1 MSESDS
7 KERPSGPEEIALPV
21 PASAADEHLD
31 TQRVGQLIDDRYR
44 ILGVIG
50 RGGMGTVY
58 KAEHVAIR
66 RIVAVKLLHASLA
79 RVPEV
84 SRRFEREA
92 FAIGRIEHPNCV
104 NVSDFGRLPDG
115 SLYLVMEYLE
125 GRALSD
131 ELTVRG
137 RIPPARTLHILKH
150 VLRGLG
156 HAHANEIVHR
166 DVKPENVILVEYDGD
181 PDFAKIL
188 DFGIAKLV
196 GSAAQAGGSER
207 LTQAGMAF
215 GTPIYMS
222 PEQALGQ
229 QIDGRADLYAA
240 SIMAFEMIT
249 GVPPFQS
256 EDKIEVMS
264 MHASRPLPTMAE
276 VAPGLEV
283 PAIVEQLLQHG
294 LSKRAAER
302 FPHAAAYITAIDAV
316 LAEIAPAVPVHARG
330 DTVPAGPP
338 PLPGHVVLTP
348 LPMTPPAHPSVATPM
363 PHQLASDAAAGA
375 AAAAVLEAALAAASP
390 PQFQSP
396 ALLGSLD
403 GSRQPPHATA
413 STPLSRLIMDVPTPP
428 TLRAAAPRWRGAVA
442 VIGIL
447 LVVGIVVALA
457 SRRSDPSPEEL
468 AALSQ
473 DGGADE
479 AGAEEGSIADRAAA
493 LLAKG
498 NPKQAVELLRAHA
511 TEIAEDPHAHLQ
523 LGHAHAALRANASA
537 LSAYRKALELDIR
550 LESDTRLRTN
560 LELMIDDKGS
570 AASVD
575 AAALMFEQLGDQEV
589 ADRILGWAS
598 EAQESQVRHRAVE
611 VAEALGMG
619 ERIDWARSLSL
630 DLLQEKSCEARRK
643 VVARLRA
650 LSDPRAIPELRKA
663 ASRTRNRCLS
673 QDANEAITYLESLP
687 RDAGTPPKG

>member
-21 PASAADEHLD
+21 PASAEDEHLD
-31 TQRVGQLIDDRYR
+31 TQRVGQLVDDRYR

-66 RIVAVKLLHASLA
+66 RVVAVKLLHASLA

-131 ELTVRG
+131 ELTVKG

-196 GSAAQAGGSER
+196 GSAAQAGGSDK

-229 QIDGRADLYAA
+229 PIDGRADLYAA
-240 SIMAFEMIT
+240 SVMAYEMIT

-276 VAPGLEV
+276 VAPGIQVPEV
-283 PAIVEQLLQHG
+283 VERLLQRG
-294 LSKRAAER
+294 LAKRAVER
-302 FPHAAAYITAIDAV
+302 FPHATAYIAAIDAV
-316 LAEIAPAVPVHARG
+316 LNEILPAPRAVTPIP
-330 DTVPAGPP
+330 TMPAGPASF
-338 PLPGHVVLTP
+338 PGEVFLTP
-348 LPMTPPAHPSVATPM
+348 LPMTPPPHLSVATPL
-363 PHQLASDAAAGA
+363 PHQIASDPAAGA
-375 AAAAVLEAALAAASP
+375 FVAASATSGAAPLVRASTPLPALDTSRLPPPQPTGSTSLSRLVMDVPAPPTLHAARPWRAALAA
-390 PQFQSP
+390 
-396 ALLGSLD
+396 
-403 GSRQPPHATA
+403 
-413 STPLSRLIMDVPTPP
+413 
-428 TLRAAAPRWRGAVA
+428 
-442 VIGIL
+442 IGVL

-457 SRRSDPSPEEL
+457 SRRSDTSQDP
-468 AALSQ
+468 AALAPG
-473 DGGADE
+473 DGGAGDTGVE
-479 AGAEEGSIADRAAA
+479 GEGGSIADRAAA

-498 NPKQAVELLRAHA
+498 NPKQAVDLLRAHA
-511 TEIAEDPHAHLQ
+511 EDIAADPQAHLQ

-537 LSAYRKALELDIR
+537 LAAYGKALELDIR
-550 LESDTRLRTN
+550 LESDARLRTN
-560 LELMIDDKGS
+560 LRLMIDDQG
-570 AASVD
+570 AVVSVD
-575 AAALMFEQLGDQEV
+575 AAALMYEQLNDQQV
-589 ADRILGWAS
+589 ADRIVTWAS
-598 EAQESQVRHRAVE
+598 EAQEPQVRHRAVE
-611 VAEALGMG
+611 VAETLGMG
-619 ERIDWARSLSL
+619 ERIDWARSLIL

-663 ASRTRNRCLS
+663 ASRRRNACLHK
-673 QDANEAITYLESLP
+673 DANEAITYLESLA
-687 RDAGTPPKG
+687 RDAGAPPKG

>member
-1 MSESDS
+1 MSDSDS
-7 KERPSGPEEIALPV
+7 KERPSGPEEITLPK
-21 PASAADEHLD
+21 PELGEDELLEL
-31 TQRVGQLIDDRYR
+31 QRIGQLVDDRYR
-44 ILGVIG
+44 ILGVVG

-66 RIVAVKLLHASLA
+66 RVVAVKLLHASLA

-137 RIPPARTLHILKH
+137 RIPPARALHILKH

-196 GSAAQAGGSER
+196 GSAAQAGGSDK

-240 SIMAFEMIT
+240 SVMAFEMIT
-249 GVPPFQS
+249 GMPPFQS

-276 VAPGLEV
+276 VAPGLEI
-283 PAIVEQLLQHG
+283 PPIVEQLLQHG
-294 LSKRAAER
+294 LAKRAADR
-302 FPHAAAYITAIDAV
+302 FPTAAAYISAIDAV
-316 LAEIAPAVPVHARG
+316 LNEIWPGPRMVTPVPTMATGSAAFPGEVILTPMPMTPAPHQSAA
-330 DTVPAGPP
+330 
-338 PLPGHVVLTP
+338 TP
-348 LPMTPPAHPSVATPM
+348 LPHELAPLSGSPRGSAPNLYTSRSLPS
-363 PHQLASDAAAGA
+363 AGA
-375 AAAAVLEAALAAASP
+375 AG
-390 PQFQSP
+390 
-396 ALLGSLD
+396 LLQYPS
-403 GSRQPPHATA
+403 T
-413 STPLSRLIMDVPTPP
+413 STPLPHLIMDVPAPP
-428 TLRAAAPRWRGAVA
+428 TLHAKKQWRAVVIGGAV
-442 VIGIL
+442 L
-447 LVVGIVVALA
+447 LGVSIVVALA
-457 SRRSDPSPEEL
+457 SREPANPMDLAVDVPGDGAPE
-468 AALSQ
+468 AT
-473 DGGADE
+473 
-479 AGAEEGSIADRAAA
+479 AGTEEGSIAERAAA

-498 NPKQAVELLRAHA
+498 NPKEAVDLLRAHA
-511 TEIAEDPHAHLQ
+511 EDIAADPQAQLQ
-523 LGHAHAALRANASA
+523 LGHAHAALRANTAA
-537 LSAYRKALELDIR
+537 LAAYRKALALDVR
-550 LESDTRLRTN
+550 LETDAKLRTN
-560 LELMIDDKGS
+560 LRLMIDDQGS
-570 AASVD
+570 VVSVD
-575 AAALMFEQLGDQEV
+575 AAALMYEQLGDQQV
-589 ADRILGWAS
+589 ADRIVSWAS
-598 EAQESQVRHRAVE
+598 QAQEPAVRHRAVE
-611 VAEALGMG
+611 VAEALAMS
-619 ERIDWARSLSL
+619 ERIDWARSLIL
-630 DLLQEKSCEARRK
+630 DLLQEKSCEARRR

-650 LSDPRAIPELRKA
+650 LGDARAIPELRKA
-663 ASRTRNRCLS
+663 ASLRRRNACLR
-673 QDANEAITYLESLP
+673 QDAKEAVQYLESLA
-687 RDAGTPPKG
+687 RDAGVPPKG